1 METQINPSQEP
12 VKPEPEVPSKKTKS
26 IKNKK
31 FKWWQS
37 LSILLLTL
45 VVSVGT
51 GYYVSQKYF
60 WSNMDMKRINEQLS
74 HYKSLVDQ
82 NPNDPQNRVNL
93 GYTYFLKD
101 DNDNA
106 IKQLK
111 IALDLDKK
119 NYNAYLNLSIVYND
133 EKNFDEGLKM
143 AQKAVE
149 LNPRDYK
156 GQLQKGTIY
165 REMKMYE
172 DSLEALNQANQLMPG
187 NVDIIFQIGLLAEER
202 GLKKEAADIYKD
214 ALTYDPLHKP
224 ALEGL
229 DRVASKDE
237 NN

>member
-12 VKPEPEVPSKKTKS
+12 VKPEPEAPSKKPKS
-26 IKNKK
+26 LKNKK

-37 LSILLLTL
+37 LTILLLTL

-60 WSNMDMKRINEQLS
+60 WSNMDMNRINEQLH

-82 NPNDPQNRVNL
+82 NPNDPQHRVNL
-93 GYTYFLKD
+93 GYTYFLKN

-111 IALDLDKK
+111 IAVDLDNK

-165 REMKMYE
+165 RELKMYE
-172 DSLEALNQANQLMPG
+172 DSLESLNQANQLMPG

-214 ALTYDPLHKP
+214 ALTYEPLYKP

>member
-12 VKPEPEVPSKKTKS
+12 VKQEPEAPSKKQ
-26 IKNKK
+26 KNPKNNK

-51 GYYVSQKYF
+51 GYFVSQKYF
-60 WSNMDMKRINEQLS
+60 WSNLDMNRVNEQLA

-82 NPNDPQNRVNL
+82 NPNDPQNRINL
-93 GYTYFLKD
+93 GYTYFVKGE
-101 DNDNA
+101 NDNA

-119 NYNAYLNLSIVYND
+119 NFDAYLNLSIVYND
-133 EKNFDEGLKM
+133 QENYNEALKM
-143 AQKAVE
+143 VQKAVD
-149 LNPRDYK
+149 LAPRDYK
-156 GQLQKGTIY
+156 GQMQKGIVY

-172 DSLEALNQANQLMPG
+172 DALTALNEANRLMPG
-187 NVDIIFQIGLLAEER
+187 NVDIIYQIGLIAEEQ
-202 GLKKEAADIYKD
+202 GMPNEAADIYKD
-214 ALTYDPLHKP
+214 ALSYDPLHKP